1 MSKRRIAGAVLSI
14 CFCTA
19 LALAQFFGSVR
30 QNPDV
35 AKTEFIFARWEIAN
49 GGGWWHDY
57 PVAEEH
63 ITQIMSEAT
72 GLNVESKSY
81 RVVALETEDIFKYPF
96 AYISEPGMM
105 WLSDLEVKNFRE
117 FVDRGGF
124 VMLDDFDGANHFET
138 MRRNIERVFPDRP
151 MVHLK
156 GDHNILRTYYTIDS
170 LYVQSPYDVGADA
183 EFWGIND
190 EDGTLQVII
199 CYNNDVGDFWEHI
212 NQPRYALKPSTEA
225 LRLGINFVLYSMTH

>member
-1 MSKRRIAGAVLSI
+1 MPRRRVAGVVLLVLI
-14 CFCTA
+14 CA
-19 LALAQFFGSVR
+19 SLALAQYFAGVR

-35 AKTEFIFARWEIAN
+35 AQTEFIFARWEIAEA
-49 GGGWWHDY
+49 GGWWHDY
-57 PVAEEH
+57 PNAEEH
-63 ITQIMSEAT
+63 LNQIMSEAT
-72 GLNVESKSY
+72 GLNVERKSY
-81 RVVALETEDIFKYPF
+81 RIVALESDDVFKYPF

-105 WLSDLEVKNFRE
+105 RLSDQEVRNFRA
-117 FVDRGGF
+117 FVDKGGF
-124 VMLDDFDGANHFET
+124 VMLDDFDNANHFAI
-138 MRRNIERVFPDRP
+138 MRQNIERVFPDRP

-183 EFWGIND
+183 EFWGISA

-199 CYNNDVGDFWEHI
+199 CYNNDVGDFWEYI
-212 NQPRYALKPSTEA
+212 DQPRYALKPSAEA